1 MTLDDKPRAPA
12 AAMAP
17 AAAERPEIR
26 LNPGAHRRAMA
37 GHPWVYSNEIEM
49 TRAAKSLEPGRLVR
63 LVAHDNRPIGT
74 AMFNPRT
81 LIAARMLASDP
92 AGTIDCDFL
101 AARLERA
108 RRLRDR
114 LYAEPYYRLVHAE
127 ADGLPGAIID
137 RYGDV
142 LVAQLNSAG
151 MDRLAEPLVE
161 ALERVL
167 APTSI
172 LLRND
177 SSARGLE
184 GLPSE
189 TRWAKGGRDGAIE
202 LRENGARFLADP
214 ASGQKT
220 GWFFDQRENRAAV
233 AALARGQ
240 RLLDVYCYSGGF
252 AIAAAVAGA
261 AGVVAI
267 DRSEPAL
274 ALAGKAATLNGVAGR
289 CRFERGDAF
298 ESLER
303 IAAAGERYGV
313 VVADPPAFVK
323 SKKDIGAGSRAYRK
337 LARLAASCVAPEG
350 ILFIA
355 SCSHNMEA
363 GAFAEEVRRGLQ
375 DAGRGGR
382 ILRSSGAAPDHPVH
396 PHLPESAYL
405 KALLLQLD

>member
-1 MTLDDKPRAPA
+1 MSPDDKPRPAEAAPQ
-12 AAMAP
+12 P
-17 AAAERPEIR
+17 ATADRPEIR
-26 LNPGAHRRAMA
+26 LNPGAHRRVMA
-37 GHPWVYSNEIEM
+37 GHPWVFSNEIEM
-49 TRAAKSLEPGRLVR
+49 TRAAKALEPGSLVR
-63 LVAHDNRPIGT
+63 LLAHDNRAIGT

-81 LIAARMLASDP
+81 LIAARLLATDP
-92 AGTIDCDFL
+92 AAAIDREFL
-101 AARLERA
+101 AARLARA
-108 RRLRDR
+108 RRLRER
-114 LYAEPYYRLVHAE
+114 LYDEPYYRLVHAE
-127 ADGLPGAIID
+127 ADGLPGAVID
-137 RYGDV
+137 RYGPV
-142 LVAQLNSAG
+142 LVLQLNSAG
-151 MDRLAEPLVE
+151 MDRLAGELLAALGETVAPE
-161 ALERVL
+161 A
-167 APTSI
+167 I

-184 GLPSE
+184 GLPAE
-189 TRWAKGGRDGAIE
+189 TRWAKGERSGPIE
-202 LRENGARFLADP
+202 LVENGARFLADP

-233 AALARGQ
+233 AALAKGES
-240 RLLDVYCYSGGF
+240 LLDVYCYTGGF

-261 AGVVAI
+261 AGVLAI

-274 ALAGKAATLNGVAGR
+274 ALAGEAAKLNGVGER

-303 IAAAGERYGV
+303 IAAAGERHGV

-350 ILFIA
+350 FLFIA

-363 GAFAEEVRRGLQ
+363 AAFAEEVRRGLH

-382 ILRSSGAAPDHPVH
+382 ILRASGAAPDHPVH